1 MAITEHAQKL
11 RLNSTQ
17 LENVR
22 FMEVNELKLTQVE
35 LFQFFHFMG
44 VAANAFE
51 LFCSSH
57 LANSESF
64 LYHSNLSF

>member
-44 VAANAFE
+44 VAANK
-51 LFCSSH
+51 H
-57 LANSESF
+57 F
-64 LYHSNLSF
+64 LYPSILSF